1 MVALRFCIRTLSV
14 VSTLILVRIL
24 VPDDFGLVALAMSFL
39 AMLELATA
47 FSFDVPLIQ
56 NPSASKSHFD
66 SAWTM
71 NVAMYTVL
79 SVAVVLLAP
88 AVGRFF
94 DEDRLPP
101 VLTVLAIGFWV
112 SGFENIYT
120 VQFRKQLNFKAD
132 VILMGSKKLI
142 AFVVT
147 IGLALNLRSYW
158 ALVIGTVTSNI
169 SGVVLSYIAHQSRPA
184 LSVARAREMLQFSK
198 WLMLNNAIAYLRN
211 RSPDIIIGRLFGTQS
226 LGYFTVANELAMLP
240 STELIAPLN
249 RAVFPGY
256 AKLSGSNQE
265 LEASFLNTVGLI
277 ALLAVPAGAGLAAV
291 SMPLTTFVLGSQW
304 ATSAPLIESLALAG
318 AVTAILAN
326 NSSMY
331 YAIGK
336 PHIITVLGV
345 VYVTLLLSLS
355 LILARRVGLQGIADA
370 YLVTA
375 AVFAPFSMA
384 ILARIAGF
392 SLRAMLSRIA
402 SPVVCGLTMYL
413 LVSSAS
419 IASLVGGFPVGVQL
433 LSLVLL
439 GVVTYVGLIAL
450 IWLLRGKPDSAE
462 RLALEFGRARL
473 RRG

>member
-1 MVALRFCIRTLSV
+1 
-14 VSTLILVRIL
+14 
-24 VPDDFGLVALAMSFL
+24 
-39 AMLELATA
+39 
-47 FSFDVPLIQ
+47 
-56 NPSASKSHFD
+56 
-66 SAWTM
+66 
-71 NVAMYTVL
+71 
-79 SVAVVLLAP
+79 
-88 AVGRFF
+88 
-94 DEDRLPP
+94 
-101 VLTVLAIGFWV
+101 
-112 SGFENIYT
+112 
-120 VQFRKQLNFKAD
+120 
-132 VILMGSKKLI
+132 
-142 AFVVT
+142 
-147 IGLALNLRSYW
+147 
-158 ALVIGTVTSNI
+158 
-169 SGVVLSYIAHQSRPA
+169 LSYIAHQSRPA